1 MRFVKKKNIEVLVT
15 AGGTR
20 SYQPA
25 WKLDVFSDRASWID
39 YILITNFDALTIIYS

>member
-1 MRFVKKKNIEVLVT
+1 VNAADGNNRCLFIRNTKMRFVKKKNIEVLVT

-25 WKLDVFSDRASWID
+25 WKLDVFSDRAS
-39 YILITNFDALTIIYS
+39 